1 MTWRLAGETVE
12 VLAEGFE
19 GTGGGAGPSMDR
31 AVGSRWNP
39 LGAYVQYDF
48 VAGGQVGTAYSAS
61 RKLMSDGQA
70 AKSRLNDMPVVG
82 SDLRRAAGEL
92 SACLGLLVRRL
103 RQVHVDG
110 ELSLSQMQ
118 VLVRLERDGP
128 ATPGVLAAG
137 EQITP
142 QSMGAI
148 LAPLEERGPVARR
161 GDPSDGR
168 RVVMSVT
175 ESGRES
181 LQGVRHEKTQRLA
194 RAMEEGLTPAE
205 QRQLIAVIPL
215 LQRLGPL
222 V

>member
-1 MTWRLAGETVE
+1 MTAT
-12 VLAEGFE
+12 
-19 GTGGGAGPSMDR
+19 TP
-31 AVGSRWNP
+31 
-39 LGAYVQYDF
+39 
-48 VAGGQVGTAYSAS
+48 
-61 RKLMSDGQA
+61 
-70 AKSRLNDMPVVG
+70 
-82 SDLRRAAGEL
+82 DLDRAAGEL
-92 SACLGLLVRRL
+92 GACVGFLVRRL

-110 ELSLSQMQ
+110 ELTLSQTQ

-148 LAPLEERGPVARR
+148 LAVLEERGLVSRS

-175 ESGRES
+175 DLGRAS
-181 LQGVRHEKTQRLA
+181 LQGVRHEKARRLA
-194 RAMEEGLTPAE
+194 RAIKDGLTPAE
-205 QRQLIAVIPL
+205 QRQLIEVIPL
-215 LQRLGPL
+215 LQRLGRF

>member
-1 MTWRLAGETVE
+1 MTAI
-12 VLAEGFE
+12 A
-19 GTGGGAGPSMDR
+19 
-31 AVGSRWNP
+31 
-39 LGAYVQYDF
+39 
-48 VAGGQVGTAYSAS
+48 
-61 RKLMSDGQA
+61 
-70 AKSRLNDMPVVG
+70 
-82 SDLRRAAGEL
+82 SDLDRAAGEL
-92 SACLGLLVRRL
+92 SASLGLLVRRL

-110 ELSLSQMQ
+110 ELTLSQTS

-148 LAPLEERGPVARR
+148 LAALEERGLVSRS

-175 ESGRES
+175 AAGRES
-181 LQGVRHEKTQRLA
+181 LQGVRHEKAQRLA
-194 RAMEEGLTPAE
+194 RAIEEGLTPSE
-205 QRQLIAVIPL
+205 QRQLLEIIPL
-215 LQRLGPL
+215 LQRLGRL

>member
-1 MTWRLAGETVE
+1 MTVIA
-12 VLAEGFE
+12 
-19 GTGGGAGPSMDR
+19 P
-31 AVGSRWNP
+31 
-39 LGAYVQYDF
+39 
-48 VAGGQVGTAYSAS
+48 
-61 RKLMSDGQA
+61 
-70 AKSRLNDMPVVG
+70 
-82 SDLRRAAGEL
+82 DLDRAAGEL
-92 SACLGLLVRRL
+92 SACVGLLVRRL

-110 ELSLSQMQ
+110 ELTLSQTQ

-148 LAPLEERGPVARR
+148 LAALEDRGMVSRS

-175 ESGRES
+175 EAGRES
-181 LQGVRHEKTQRLA
+181 LQGVRHEKAQRVA
-194 RAMEEGLTPAE
+194 RAIEEGLTPAE
-205 QRQLIAVIPL
+205 QRQVIEVIPL
-215 LQRLGPL
+215 LQKLGRL

>member
-1 MTWRLAGETVE
+1 MTAI
-12 VLAEGFE
+12 A
-19 GTGGGAGPSMDR
+19 
-31 AVGSRWNP
+31 
-39 LGAYVQYDF
+39 
-48 VAGGQVGTAYSAS
+48 
-61 RKLMSDGQA
+61 
-70 AKSRLNDMPVVG
+70 
-82 SDLRRAAGEL
+82 SDLDRAAGEL

-110 ELSLSQMQ
+110 ELTLSQTQ

-148 LAPLEERGPVARR
+148 LAALEERALVSRS

-175 ESGRES
+175 EAGRES
-181 LQGVRHEKTQRLA
+181 LQGVRHEKAQRLA
-194 RAMEEGLTPAE
+194 RAIEDGLTPAE
-205 QRQLIAVIPL
+205 QRQLVEVIPL
-215 LQRLGPL
+215 LQRLGRL

>member
-1 MTWRLAGETVE
+1 MTAI
-12 VLAEGFE
+12 A
-19 GTGGGAGPSMDR
+19 P
-31 AVGSRWNP
+31 
-39 LGAYVQYDF
+39 
-48 VAGGQVGTAYSAS
+48 
-61 RKLMSDGQA
+61 
-70 AKSRLNDMPVVG
+70 
-82 SDLRRAAGEL
+82 DLDRAAGEL

-110 ELSLSQMQ
+110 ELTLSQAS

-148 LAPLEERGPVARR
+148 LAALEDRGLVSRS

-175 ESGRES
+175 PAGRES
-181 LQGVRHEKTQRLA
+181 LQGVRQEKAQRLA
-194 RAMEEGLTPAE
+194 RAIEEGLTPVE
-205 QRQLIAVIPL
+205 QRQLLEIIPL
-215 LQRLGPL
+215 LQRLGRL

>member
-1 MTWRLAGETVE
+1 V
-12 VLAEGFE
+12 
-19 GTGGGAGPSMDR
+19 
-31 AVGSRWNP
+31 
-39 LGAYVQYDF
+39 
-48 VAGGQVGTAYSAS
+48 TAIA
-61 RKLMSDGQA
+61 
-70 AKSRLNDMPVVG
+70 
-82 SDLRRAAGEL
+82 SDLDRAAGEL

-110 ELSLSQMQ
+110 EVTLSQAS

-148 LAPLEERGPVARR
+148 LAALEESGLVSRSS
-161 GDPSDGR
+161 DPSDGR

-175 ESGRES
+175 AAGRES
-181 LQGVRHEKTQRLA
+181 LQGVRHKKAQRLA
-194 RAMEEGLTPAE
+194 RAIEEGLTPAE
-205 QRQLIAVIPL
+205 RRQLIEVIPL
-215 LQRLGPL
+215 LQRLGRL

>member
-1 MTWRLAGETVE
+1 MTAI
-12 VLAEGFE
+12 A
-19 GTGGGAGPSMDR
+19 P
-31 AVGSRWNP
+31 
-39 LGAYVQYDF
+39 
-48 VAGGQVGTAYSAS
+48 
-61 RKLMSDGQA
+61 
-70 AKSRLNDMPVVG
+70 
-82 SDLRRAAGEL
+82 DLDRAAGEL
-92 SACLGLLVRRL
+92 SACVGLLVRRL

-110 ELSLSQMQ
+110 ELTLSQTQ

-148 LAPLEERGPVARR
+148 LAALEERGLVSRS

-175 ESGRES
+175 AAGREA
-181 LQGVRHEKTQRLA
+181 LQGVRQEKAQRLA
-194 RAMEEGLTPAE
+194 RAIEEGLTPAE
-205 QRQLIAVIPL
+205 QRQVIEVIPL
-215 LQRLGPL
+215 LQRLGRL

>member
-1 MTWRLAGETVE
+1 MTAI
-12 VLAEGFE
+12 A
-19 GTGGGAGPSMDR
+19 
-31 AVGSRWNP
+31 
-39 LGAYVQYDF
+39 
-48 VAGGQVGTAYSAS
+48 
-61 RKLMSDGQA
+61 
-70 AKSRLNDMPVVG
+70 
-82 SDLRRAAGEL
+82 SDLDRAAGEL
-92 SACLGLLVRRL
+92 SASLGLLVRRL

-110 ELSLSQMQ
+110 ELTLSQTS

-148 LAPLEERGPVARR
+148 LAALEERGLVSRS

-175 ESGRES
+175 EAGRES
-181 LQGVRHEKTQRLA
+181 LQGVRHEKAQRLA
-194 RAMEEGLTPAE
+194 RAIEKGLTPVE
-205 QRQLIAVIPL
+205 QRQLLETIPL
-215 LQRLGPL
+215 LQRLGRL

>member
-1 MTWRLAGETVE
+1 MTAI
-12 VLAEGFE
+12 A
-19 GTGGGAGPSMDR
+19 PD
-31 AVGSRWNP
+31 
-39 LGAYVQYDF
+39 LGQ
-48 VAGGQVGTAYSAS
+48 
-61 RKLMSDGQA
+61 
-70 AKSRLNDMPVVG
+70 
-82 SDLRRAAGEL
+82 AAGEL
-92 SACLGLLVRRL
+92 SACIGLLVRRL

-110 ELSLSQMQ
+110 ELTLSQTQ

-148 LAPLEERGPVARR
+148 LAALEERDLVSRS

-175 ESGRES
+175 AAGRES
-181 LQGVRHEKTQRLA
+181 LQGVRHEKARRLA
-194 RAMEEGLTPAE
+194 RAIDEGLTPAE
-205 QRQLIAVIPL
+205 RRQLLDAIPL
-215 LQRLGPL
+215 LQRLGRL

>member
-1 MTWRLAGETVE
+1 MTAI
-12 VLAEGFE
+12 A
-19 GTGGGAGPSMDR
+19 
-31 AVGSRWNP
+31 
-39 LGAYVQYDF
+39 
-48 VAGGQVGTAYSAS
+48 
-61 RKLMSDGQA
+61 
-70 AKSRLNDMPVVG
+70 
-82 SDLRRAAGEL
+82 SDLDRAAGEL
-92 SACLGLLVRRL
+92 SASLGLLVRRL

-110 ELSLSQMQ
+110 ELTLSQTS

-148 LAPLEERGPVARR
+148 LAALEERGLVSRS

-175 ESGRES
+175 EAGRES
-181 LQGVRHEKTQRLA
+181 LQGVRHEKAQRLA
-194 RAMEEGLTPAE
+194 RAIEEGLTPSE
-205 QRQLIAVIPL
+205 QRQVLEVIPL
-215 LQRLGPL
+215 LQRLGRL